1 MKPNY
6 TANCHID
13 FSLFQL
19 CSPPLAESFSTLYTK
34 INLQD
39 LKQVL
44 TSLLDKAFKGGT
56 CEYIEVTRTDAKF
69 VKKKKNET
77 TFTRDE
83 RIQMLEYIIDNAY
96 FSAGNKCYQQ
106 IVGIPMGTDPAPY
119 IANLYLYHYEYEWM
133 EKIEK
138 TDNITARRCYS
149 YTRRFIDDLCTLNNN
164 EDIKKNR
171 KKICATFLDLD
182 IEIKNNRYVTKIFD
196 KRDQFNFDIISY
208 PDLRGNIPP
217 RLGYGVYIG
226 QVLRISRNTTHLE
239 DFVDRVRKVR
249 KNCYIRSIMTT
260 YYARLYSS
268 ASKDMTRYQRS
279 LTPLHQY

>member
-1 MKPNY
+1 
-6 TANCHID
+6 
-13 FSLFQL
+13 
-19 CSPPLAESFSTLYTK
+19 
-34 INLQD
+34 
-39 LKQVL
+39 
-44 TSLLDKAFKGGT
+44 
-56 CEYIEVTRTDAKF
+56 
-69 VKKKKNET
+69 
-77 TFTRDE
+77 
-83 RIQMLEYIIDNAY
+83 MLEYIIDNAY